1 MTIHRRGCPKAFD
14 TDPDRR
20 VEITWDSKARINRSV
35 QLRVVTANQPGIL
48 ANVGQTFMA
57 QGINISEAN
66 CRAGDDGRAVNL
78 FSFVCADLQQL
89 KHVMKALQK
98 VKGVVVV
105 ERA

>member
-1 MTIHRRGCPKAFD
+1 
-14 TDPDRR
+14 
-20 VEITWDSKARINRSV
+20 
-35 QLRVVTANQPGIL
+35 
-48 ANVGQTFMA
+48 MA

-66 CRAGDDGRAVNL
+66 CRASDDGRAVNL

-89 KHVMKALQK
+89 KAVMKALHK